1 MVNKKG
7 LTLELNQ
14 TLLDLFFLFSF
25 LYLDLVPIAIGIGS
39 WFLKRIL
46 LFRNHLICNPSP

>member
-7 LTLELNQ
+7 LTLDLNQ
-14 TLLDLFFLFSF
+14 TLLNLFFLFSL
-25 LYLDLVPIAIGIGS
+25 LYLNLGS